1 MAGPARMDVAR
12 MALTIRPASV
22 MRPLAG
28 EAKIVSKATTDEP
41 LMFVAAAISV
51 TLYAFNERYQRWD
64 RLFQLP
70 RWRTSRLRGD
80 LVGQGWSVEDASYWN
95 FHTRKQSRKR

>member
-1 MAGPARMDVAR
+1 MAGPVGIDVGR
-12 MALTIRPASV
+12 KALTITPASV

-28 EAKIVSKATTDEP
+28 EAKIVSKATTDKP
-41 LMFVAAAISV
+41 LTLVAAAITV
-51 TLYAFNERYQRWD
+51 TLYTFNERYQRWD

-80 LVGQGWSVEDASYWN
+80 LVGQGWSVEDASYWD
-95 FHTRKQSRKR
+95 FHTQKRSRKR